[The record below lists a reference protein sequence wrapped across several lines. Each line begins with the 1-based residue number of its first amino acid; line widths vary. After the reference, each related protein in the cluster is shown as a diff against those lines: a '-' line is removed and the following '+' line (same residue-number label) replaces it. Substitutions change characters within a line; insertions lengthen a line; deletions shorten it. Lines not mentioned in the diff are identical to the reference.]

1 MIPASKRKLRSAK
14 QHNKFER
21 WIYMSSKICVGGL
34 RIMNTMNHNVI
45 VQDAIYVED
54 GLGIKIIRIG
64 RLI

>member
-1 MIPASKRKLRSAK
+1 
-14 QHNKFER
+14 
-21 WIYMSSKICVGGL
+21 
-34 RIMNTMNHNVI
+34 MNTMNHNVI